1 MLQIDYKYL
10 LCPIHCHSKVTVN
23 FEDEAIFLEFESSR
37 KRFALLDVEGFF
49 LELPVLEANWCS
61 KARNM

>member
-1 MLQIDYKYL
+1 
-10 LCPIHCHSKVTVN
+10 VN